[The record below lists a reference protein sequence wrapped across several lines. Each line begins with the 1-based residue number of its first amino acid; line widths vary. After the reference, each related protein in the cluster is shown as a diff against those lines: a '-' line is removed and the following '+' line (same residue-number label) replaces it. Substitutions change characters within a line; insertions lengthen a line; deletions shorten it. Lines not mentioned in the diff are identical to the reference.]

1 MIRARD
7 TKGKGVKAKTVAL
20 EPVALG
26 SSRET
31 NPRAGSVKARRAASV
46 AKAML
51 AAGAVVPEKASEPA
65 PPVLKEVPED
75 VLTVTSAG
83 DPPGTVRL
91 VFPAPASLAGRID
104 AYWHTEQLGS
114 KSAAIRALL
123 EDALK
128 RWEKGRLE

>member
-51 AAGAVVPEKASEPA
+51 ATVPEKSSEPA
-65 PPVLKEVPED
+65 PPVPKEVPED

-91 VFPAPASLAGRID
+91 VFPCPEALSRRLAG
-104 AYWHTEQLGS
+104 YWHEERLGS